1 MAVLPADGVGFVS
14 DLTPGIVDGEVT
26 EKGAGLP
33 GLHIVG
39 SEFEPVGLFG
49 EEPGGGCLG
58 GHITGLAIE
67 HGLIL
72 PGVFGAARTD
82 LGCSRFGDPLHRS
95 QHSLSGRADPFCE
108 LG

>member
-14 DLTPGIVDGEVT
+14 DLAPGLVDGEVA

-33 GLHIVG
+33 AHHIVG

-49 EEPGGGCLG
+49 EKPGGGCLCG
-58 GHITGLAIE
+58 NITGLAIE
-67 HGLIL
+67 HRLIVA
-72 PGVFGAARTD
+72 GVFGAAWTN
-82 LGCSRFGDPLHRS
+82 LGCGRFGDPLHRS
-95 QHSLSGRADPFCE
+95 QHSLNGRADPLCK